1 MIVLDRKVEDD
12 GLSRLLT
19 NHILYG
25 FDWILR
31 RLKVGIDLQFVPD

>member
-19 NHILYG
+19 EHMFYG

-31 RLKVGIDLQFVPD
+31 RLKVSIDLQFASD